1 MFGYGVSNT
10 QKKNGFA
17 DAVFRQYFQHRAACA
32 ALFGVFF
39 GGNDVGVALGEA
51 DDEFLVYRFDEA
63 HIGDGGVQFFG
74 NRQCGGDY
82 AAEGDECGFLALAA
96 DDAFADSYGFEAV

>member
-1 MFGYGVSNT
+1 MFGYGIGNA
-10 QKKNGFA
+10 QKQDGFA
-17 DAVFRQYFQHRAACA
+17 DAVFRQYFQHCAACA

-39 GGNDVGVALGEA
+39 GGNDVIVALGEA

-74 NRQCGGDY
+74 NRQCGGDH
-82 AAEGDECGFLALAA
+82 AAKGDEGGFLAFAA
-96 DDAFADSYGFEAV
+96 DNALADFHGFHTV